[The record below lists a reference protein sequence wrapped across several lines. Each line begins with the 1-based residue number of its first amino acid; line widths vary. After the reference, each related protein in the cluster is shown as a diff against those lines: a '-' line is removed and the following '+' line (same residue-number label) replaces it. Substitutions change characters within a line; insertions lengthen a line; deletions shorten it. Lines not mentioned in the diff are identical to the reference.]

1 MPGPATIRYTYQDH
15 QSIPEDHRRHE
26 IIDGALYVTPT
37 PRLNHQFVA
46 RNLMGLLDAGAR
58 EHGLGMVVGPITV
71 HLHDELV
78 LEPDLVFVRADRMDI
93 ADPEGD
99 VHGPPDLVVEILSP
113 ASTESY
119 DRNLKRKRYLEN
131 GVAELWLVDIDE
143 RSVDIWRPGA
153 DAPEVVTDVL
163 EWSVDEHRFEIP
175 LAEVFRDVTP
185 KG

>member
-1 MPGPATIRYTYQDH
+1 MPRSSTVRYTYQDH

-37 PRLNHQFVA
+37 PRFNHQRVA
-46 RNLMGLLDAGAR
+46 RDLTGILDAIVQK
-58 EHGLGMVVGPITV
+58 HGLGEVVGPITV

-78 LEPDLVFVRADRMDI
+78 LEPDLVFIRKDRMDI

-113 ASTESY
+113 KSTESY
-119 DRNLKRKRYLEN
+119 DRNVKRKRYLEN

-143 RSVDIWRPGA
+143 RSVDVWRPGA
-153 DAPEVVTDVL
+153 DAPELVTDVL
-163 EWSVDEHRFEIP
+163 EWSVGEHRFEIP
-175 LAEVFRDVTP
+175 LEEVFRDVT
-185 KG
+185 